1 MISKQQTYK
10 KKKKKEMILKM
21 KRKRGTQMG
30 TRRRAW
36 KRRRTVVHRRRS
48 NLELKFKDTTVTEG
62 LINETGTLQT
72 GPLTIA
78 EGTDDDQ
85 RVGRKIVL
93 TKLQWRYT
101 LTILQTTDG
110 QKSNDTIRV
119 MVLLDK
125 QCNGA
130 NPTIAGASGIVVAD
144 TFDAYMQLANSG
156 RFTVLMN
163 RWHNMNCT
171 AAVGDG
177 TTNEY
182 GQNSRFFQWHK
193 EVNIPIEYDT
203 SVTTGAIASIRSNVI
218 QLILWSE
225 NGACNMVS
233 KFRVRYTD

>member
-1 MISKQQTYK
+1 
-10 KKKKKEMILKM
+10 M
-21 KRKRGTQMG
+21 KRRRGTQLG

-36 KRRRTVVHRRRS
+36 KRRRTIVPRKFRNFEV
-48 NLELKFKDTTVTEG
+48 KFKDTTMDDAAIGT
-62 LINETGTLQT
+62 TGTLQT

-93 TKLQWRYT
+93 TKLQYRYT
-101 LTILQTTDG
+101 LTIVQTTDG
-110 QKSNDTIRV
+110 ESSNDVVRV

-130 NPTIAGASGIVVAD
+130 VPTISGASGILTAD

-163 RWHNMNCT
+163 RWHVMNST

-182 GQNSRFFQWHK
+182 GQNSKFFQWHK
-193 EVNIPIEYDT
+193 NVNIPIEYDT
-203 SVTTGAIASIRSNVI
+203 SATTGVITTIRSNNI
-218 QLILWSE
+218 QVVVWSLE
-225 NGACNMVS
+225 GNCKMVS
-233 KFRVRYTD
+233 LFRIRYTDH

>member
-1 MISKQQTYK
+1 MTSR
-10 KKKKKEMILKM
+10 
-21 KRKRGTQMG
+21 KRKRASWTTGPKF
-30 TRRRAW
+30 
-36 KRRRTVVHRRRS
+36 KRRRTTPRRRIS
-48 NLELKFKDTTVTEG
+48 TGEVKFKDTTVTEG

-72 GPLTIA
+72 GPVTIA

-85 RVGRKIVL
+85 RVGRKIVV

-110 QKSNDTIRV
+110 QKSNDVIRV

-130 NPTIAGASGIVVAD
+130 NPTISGASGIVVAD

-182 GQNSRFFQWHK
+182 GQNSKFFQWHK

-218 QLILWSE
+218 QLVLWSE

-233 KFRVRYTD
+233 KFRVRYTDN